1 MQERG
6 AGREGGEAMRWR
18 VPIEA
23 KATFTGYLLI
33 EARTPQDAVRIAET
47 VRHGEHAIE
56 ECKLCEMTVLAAD
69 VVWVEKG

>member
-1 MQERG
+1 
-6 AGREGGEAMRWR
+6 MRWR

-47 VRHGEHAIE
+47 ERHCADTVE
-56 ECKLCEMTVLAAD
+56 ECKLGKITVVAGDA
-69 VVWVEKG
+69 VWMDKD